1 MLGHTPCPVHAGI
14 DMATAADGMHPTAMH
29 SCLLILFHL
38 CIFQVPRHLLP
49 ADEQDDS
56 QGGAGGR
63 QLHLAT
69 SGSHLH
75 PLGHSLQPEGLPHPG
90 SSL

>member
-1 MLGHTPCPVHAGI
+1 MKGQPVSQQAGG
-14 DMATAADGMHPTAMH
+14 TNPTAIH
-29 SCLLILFHL
+29 SCLLIVFYPR
-38 CIFQVPRHLLP
+38 IFQVPGHLLP

-56 QGGAGGR
+56 QGGARGR

-75 PLGHSLQPEGLPHPG
+75 PLGHSLQQDSLPHPG
-90 SSL
+90 SSLQHMFTNLGE